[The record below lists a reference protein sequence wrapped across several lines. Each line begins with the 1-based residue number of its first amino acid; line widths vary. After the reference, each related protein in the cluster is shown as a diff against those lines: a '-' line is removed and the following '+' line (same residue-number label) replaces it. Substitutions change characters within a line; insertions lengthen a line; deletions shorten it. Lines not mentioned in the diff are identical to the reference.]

1 MAKKP
6 LPEIVLARIWEEQ
19 RFQTNNLHTTDGRE
33 VQIIRCGQRNSDS
46 GPDFRQALIRIGD
59 QVYAGDVELHLEITD
74 WQSHGH
80 NRDPAYNQTIL
91 HVVLWP
97 LPHKDHAACP
107 LVLTAAGQHVPTM
120 IVHDGL
126 STSLEQLTQRFQ
138 QADRRKYAKI
148 QRCQSMLRTLPL
160 EVRLTRL
167 QQLGMARLAERAS
180 RFAIWLEQGSFQQ
193 VLYEAL
199 CEGLGYSSNKQ
210 SFLMLARR
218 LPLEYLLT
226 HIPHHASAF
235 SASIVHWIQAMLF
248 GASGLLTV
256 VKERSGA
263 PTSVDEFQD
272 SDTERYIAEL
282 QTLWNMLAPCLEVE
296 PFPREAWHFF
306 RLRPP
311 NFPTRRIAALS
322 YLIHSYTLQPL
333 FEGYLRL
340 LTLFTHHPEAT
351 PQKIHLLEHTLE
363 IPAEGYWKGRYRF
376 GKSVFPDHDLLFLG
390 SSRIRDILISAVLPV
405 MLLYAR
411 QTSDP
416 GLEAEIF
423 ALYQAFPAPSWNRI
437 TKIIAA
443 QLFAQQ
449 DLSVSSIKTASV
461 YQGMLHLYKHYCYLP
476 ACASCPF
483 RSLKNI

>member
-1 MAKKP
+1 MTKNP
-6 LPEIVLARIWEEQ
+6 LPEMVLARIWEEQ
-19 RFQTNNLHTTDGRE
+19 RFQAKNLHTTDGRE
-33 VQIIRCGQRNSDS
+33 VQIIRRGQRNLDS

-59 QVYAGDVELHLEITD
+59 QVYAGDIELHLEITD

-80 NRDPAYNQTIL
+80 DRDPAYNQTIL

-97 LPHKDHAACP
+97 LPHKDHTAYP
-107 LVLTAAGQHVPTM
+107 LVLTAAGQRVPTL
-120 IVHDGL
+120 IVHKGL
-126 STSLEQLTQRFQ
+126 STSLEQLTQRFE

-148 QRCQSMLRTLPL
+148 QRCQSMLRVLPL

-167 QQLGMARLAERAS
+167 HQLGMARLAERVS

-193 VLYEAL
+193 VLYEAI

-210 SFLMLARR
+210 SFLTLARR

-226 HIPHHASAF
+226 HIPHYALTPSAP
-235 SASIVHWIQAMLF
+235 ILHWIQAMLF
-248 GASGLLTV
+248 GTSGLLTG
-256 VKERSGA
+256 VKERSETLA
-263 PTSVDEFQD
+263 SADKSQD
-272 SDTERYIAEL
+272 LETERYIAEL
-282 QTLWNMLAPCLEVE
+282 QTLWNMLAPCLGVK
-296 PFPREAWHFF
+296 PLPREAWHFF

-322 YLIHSYTLQPL
+322 YLIHSYTIQPL
-333 FEGYLRL
+333 FEGYLHL

-363 IPAEGYWKGRYRF
+363 ISAEGYWKGRYRL

-390 SSRIRDILISAVLPV
+390 FSRIRDILISAVLPV
-405 MLLYAR
+405 MLLYAQ
-411 QTSDP
+411 QTSQP
-416 GLEAEIF
+416 ALEAEIF

-449 DLSVSSIKTASV
+449 DLSGSHIKTASV

-476 ACASCPF
+476 ACSSCPF